1 MSQKRQNAPLDA
13 IPTNSARPDSAVDV
27 AIIDIE
33 MPHMDGISYALAS
46 LANDNDAVT
55 AYAATLSREYPQLDI
70 HPIRKVS
77 AAEGQILH
85 KIKGLMG
92 VVCIVI
98 LLLSSLCVNTSLTA
112 MTHERRREF
121 ALQSALGASGKQ
133 ITAQMIRETALMA
146 AVAVVLGIALGLI
159 LAQILGAVVF
169 HASIAPRLP
178 VFPLAIILSTA
189 VAAAAVALPLKRVLA
204 LQAADILKG
213 A

>member
-1 MSQKRQNAPLDA
+1 
-13 IPTNSARPDSAVDV
+13 
-27 AIIDIE
+27 
-33 MPHMDGISYALAS
+33 
-46 LANDNDAVT
+46 
-55 AYAATLSREYPQLDI
+55 
-70 HPIRKVS
+70 
-77 AAEGQILH
+77 
-85 KIKGLMG
+85 MG

-121 ALQSALGASGKQ
+121 ALQSALGASRKA

-146 AVAVVLGIALGLI
+146 AVAVVIGIALGLV
-159 LAQILGAVVF
+159 LAQILGEVVF

-178 VFPLAIILSTA
+178 VFPLVIVLSVA
-189 VAAAAVALPLKRVLA
+189 VAAAAVALPLKRVLT

>member
-1 MSQKRQNAPLDA
+1 
-13 IPTNSARPDSAVDV
+13 
-27 AIIDIE
+27 
-33 MPHMDGISYALAS
+33 
-46 LANDNDAVT
+46 
-55 AYAATLSREYPQLDI
+55 
-70 HPIRKVS
+70 
-77 AAEGQILH
+77 
-85 KIKGLMG
+85 MG

-146 AVAVVLGIALGLI
+146 AVAVVIGIALGLI
-159 LAQILGAVVF
+159 LAQILGEVVF

-178 VFPLAIILSTA
+178 VFPLAIILSVA